1 MVLEESFQFV
11 ALLCIT
17 LGFSFA
23 TLIDNE
29 YRLVM
34 KVIAGICWFVLSLTQ
49 IYFFGGAQILAVP
62 LMFLFMAFGLIFC
75 FSIATDFR
83 QKKRDEIYGFMDGE

>member
-23 TLIDNE
+23 TMINTE
-29 YRLVM
+29 YRLIM
-34 KVIAGICWFVLSLTQ
+34 KVVASLCWFVMALTQ
-49 IYFFGGAQILAVP
+49 IYFFGGSQLLAVP
-62 LMFLFMAFGLIFC
+62 TMFLFMAFGLVFT
-75 FSIATDFR
+75 FSIVTDFR